1 MKRPRP
7 RIRPRALA
15 RRGACLVSTALAACV
30 WAPSAL
36 AESPKAK
43 PGSVVLQII
52 AAPKPGTTPGD
63 GAAPG
68 RTDYGYPEGD
78 QSPYEGVNYTRL
90 EDVVVWLERAEGN
103 ANEGANTSAKESA
116 SAASAAPVQIDI
128 RPRRP
133 SGADGVPPTP
143 PVIAV
148 GVGQRVRFRNETGAE
163 ASVFS
168 FAEGNT
174 FRFRGVKQG
183 ASVEWVA
190 AAPGEV
196 EAVSSA
202 ADEPFAMI
210 VVAPTRFVAKSR
222 GGTEVTFTDVPSGAW
237 AAKAWHRRIPS
248 DPVHIEVAPGARAK
262 ATLRLSVEAL
272 PVAP

>member
-1 MKRPRP
+1 MHRRT
-7 RIRPRALA
+7 LA
-15 RRGACLVSTALAACV
+15 WRGAWLAPAALVACT

-36 AESPKAK
+36 AESPKTK

-68 RTDYGYPEGD
+68 RTDDGYPEGD

-103 ANEGANTSAKESA
+103 ANERAKESPKGSPKESA

-133 SGADGVPPTP
+133 SGADGVPPAP

-148 GVGQRVRFRNETGAE
+148 GVGQRVRFRNDTGAE

-168 FAEGNT
+168 FAEGNA
-174 FRFRGVKQG
+174 FKFRGVKQG
-183 ASVEWVA
+183 ATVEWTA

-202 ADEPFAMI
+202 ADEPFATI

-222 GGTEVTFTDVPSGAW
+222 GGAEVTFTDVPSGAW

-248 DPVHIEVAPGARAK
+248 DPVRVEVAPGARAK